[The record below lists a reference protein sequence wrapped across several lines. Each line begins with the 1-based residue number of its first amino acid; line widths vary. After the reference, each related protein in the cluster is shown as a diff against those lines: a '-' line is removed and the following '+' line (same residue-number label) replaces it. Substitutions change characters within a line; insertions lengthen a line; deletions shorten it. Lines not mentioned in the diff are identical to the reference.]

1 VFWIVNEIRMVLE
14 CSDFYSPTPDR
25 FPDFQTVSRARHFA
39 FGQGLPGSAWQ
50 SRTVVHYPELSLAQN
65 FPRLSVAASE
75 HLRTGVAFPL
85 YVGKRVLGV
94 IEMFTAEPRD
104 LAPAT
109 QEFLFALGGQIG
121 VFLERFYA
129 GRTLQAADAQFVL
142 LAEAASLAIFTIDD
156 QSNILFANP
165 AVEKVFG
172 YKAEELI
179 GGKLTVVM
187 PEYLRHV
194 HEHGLARYV
203 ATGQRHVSWDGVS
216 LPGLHK
222 NGHEIPLVISFGEFV
237 RAGKR
242 VFTGFAKPS
251 DAE

>member
-1 VFWIVNEIRMVLE
+1 MFWIVNEIRMVLE

-85 YVGKRVLGV
+85 YVGKRVLGI
-94 IEMFTAEPRD
+94 IEMFNAEPRD

-109 QEFLFALGGQIG
+109 QEFLVALGGQIG

-165 AVEKVFG
+165 AVEKVFWPQG
-172 YKAEELI
+172 RGVDWWEAD
-179 GGKLTVVM
+179 GG
-187 PEYLRHV
+187 
-194 HEHGLARYV
+194 
-203 ATGQRHVSWDGVS
+203 
-216 LPGLHK
+216 
-222 NGHEIPLVISFGEFV
+222 
-237 RAGKR
+237 
-242 VFTGFAKPS
+242 
-251 DAE
+251 DA

>member
-1 VFWIVNEIRMVLE
+1 MFGLLQ
-14 CSDFYSPTPDR
+14 PTPDS
-25 FPDFQTVSRARHFA
+25 FADFQIVSRARHFA
-39 FGQGLPGSAWQ
+39 FGQGLPVSAWQ

-85 YVGKRVLGV
+85 YVGKRVLGI
-94 IEMFTAEPRD
+94 IEMFNAEPRD

-109 QEFLFALGGQIG
+109 HEFLFALGGQIG

-142 LAEAASLAIFTIDD
+142 LAEAASLA
-156 QSNILFANP
+156 
-165 AVEKVFG
+165 
-172 YKAEELI
+172 
-179 GGKLTVVM
+179 
-187 PEYLRHV
+187 

-251 DAE
+251 GTE

>member
-1 VFWIVNEIRMVLE
+1 MFGLLK
-14 CSDFYSPTPDR
+14 PTPDR

-39 FGQGLPGSAWQ
+39 FGQGLTGSAWQ

-65 FPRLSVAASE
+65 CARLSVAASE

-94 IEMFTAEPRD
+94 IEMFNAEPRD

-156 QSNILFANP
+156 ES
-165 AVEKVFG
+165 
-172 YKAEELI
+172 
-179 GGKLTVVM
+179 GKLTVVM

-194 HEHGLARYV
+194 HEQGLARYV
-203 ATGQRHVSWDGVS
+203 ATGQRHVSWDGVA

-242 VFTGFAKPS
+242 VFTGFATLT
-251 DAE
+251 